1 MSLDR
6 ELGTRLLWGMGIMS
20 LLLVAIAMSGR
31 LGLRHLKDTTQDVLV
46 RDTHVSEEA
55 IQTRVATLLLRRY
68 EKDYFLNIGSAATQ
82 DEYLEKWKNA
92 RALAFRRLDALDKLV
107 PSEEDHATL
116 RDMRAD
122 LTAYLAGFE
131 KVAAAVRAGQIAT
144 PQAAN
149 TAMAEFKDAIRRLD
163 TTTDA
168 IGGASDIKM
177 DRRIALLDADT
188 SQTNREMSIIALLAI
203 GVAVLI
209 GVRLRSAMKE
219 TATA

>member
-6 ELGTRLLWGMGIMS
+6 ALGTRLLWGMAIMS
-20 LLLVAIAMSGR
+20 ILLVAIAVSGR
-31 LGLRHLKDTTQDVLV
+31 LGMRHMKDTTQEVLV

-55 IQTRVATLLLRRY
+55 IQTRVAALLLRRY
-68 EKDYFLNIGSAATQ
+68 EKDYFLNIGSATTQ
-82 DEYLEKWKNA
+82 EEYFEKWKAA
-92 RALAFRRLDALDKLV
+92 RETAIRRLDTLDKLV

-122 LTAYLAGFE
+122 LEAYLAGFE
-131 KVAAAVRAGQIAT
+131 KVAAKVRSGAITT

-149 TAMAEFKDAIRRLD
+149 AAMGEYKDTVRRLD
-163 TTTDA
+163 ATTDA

-188 SQTNREMSIIALLAI
+188 SRTNRDMSIIALLAI
-203 GVAVLI
+203 GVAALI
-209 GVRLRSAMKE
+209 GLRLRSAMRE